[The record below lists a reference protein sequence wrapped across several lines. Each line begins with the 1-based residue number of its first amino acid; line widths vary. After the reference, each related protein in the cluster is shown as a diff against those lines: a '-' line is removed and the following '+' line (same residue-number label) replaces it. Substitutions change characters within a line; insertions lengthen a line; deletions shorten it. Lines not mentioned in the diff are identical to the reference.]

1 VAPVPSDS
9 TLATLRASLEEEQ
22 AQLRHQLEELERSND
37 PDGLGFDENFADSG
51 QVGAQQ
57 GEQATLARSL
67 HDQLDD
73 VEAALQKMDDGTY
86 GRCETCGNEIQEAR
100 LEAIPAAR
108 QCITCAA
115 R

>member
-1 VAPVPSDS
+1 MPSDS
-9 TLATLRASLEEEQ
+9 MLATLRASLEEERQ
-22 AQLRHQLEELERSND
+22 QLQHQLEELDRDSGD
-37 PDGLGFDENFADSG
+37 LGFDENFADSG

-73 VEAALQKMDDGTY
+73 VDAALAKMDDGSY
-86 GRCETCGNEIQEAR
+86 GRCKQCGKEIQEPR

-108 QCITCAA
+108 HCIDCASTLG
-115 R
+115 

>member
-1 VAPVPSDS
+1 M
-9 TLATLRASLEEEQ
+9 LATLRASLEAEREQ
-22 AQLRHQLEELERSND
+22 LQHQLAELDRDSGD
-37 PDGLGFDENFADSG
+37 LGFDENFADSG

-73 VEAALQKMDDGTY
+73 VDRALKKMDAGTY
-86 GRCETCGNEIQEAR
+86 GQCENCGKEIQEAR

-108 QCITCAA
+108 HCIDCASTMG
-115 R
+115 

>member
-1 VAPVPSDS
+1 MPSDS
-9 TLATLRASLEEEQ
+9 MLATLRASLEEERE
-22 AQLRHQLEELERSND
+22 QLQHQLEELERSND

-73 VEAALQKMDDGTY
+73 VTRALEKMDDGSY
-86 GRCETCGNEIQEAR
+86 GKCENCGKDIQEPR

-108 QCITCAA
+108 HCIDCASTLG
-115 R
+115 

>member
-1 VAPVPSDS
+1 MPTDS
-9 TLATLRASLEEEQ
+9 MLATLRASLEEERT
-22 AQLRHQLEELERSND
+22 QLRHQLEELERD
-37 PDGLGFDENFADSG
+37 TGDLDENFADSG

-73 VEAALQKMDDGTY
+73 VELALGKMDDGSY
-86 GRCETCGNEIQEAR
+86 GKCENCGKEIQEPR

-108 QCITCAA
+108 HCIDCASTLG
-115 R
+115 